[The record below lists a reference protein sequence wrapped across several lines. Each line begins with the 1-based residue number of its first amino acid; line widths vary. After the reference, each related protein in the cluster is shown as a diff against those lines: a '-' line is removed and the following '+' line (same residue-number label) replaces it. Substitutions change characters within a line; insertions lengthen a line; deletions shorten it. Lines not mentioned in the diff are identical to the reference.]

1 MMDEANMEEEENEL
15 AKAVYHYDTL
25 IEELKKSHASE
36 IELMRHKL
44 DKTSQSLEE
53 KQQELLD
60 ILTRF
65 SPLVKIHAGEKSV
78 EEDRKERIERHW
90 KADLGLLEII
100 LERYRIRVFE

>member
-53 KQQELLD
+53 KQQELFELRS
-60 ILTRF
+60 T
-65 SPLVKIHAGEKSV
+65 SEQAASETLVVCAV
-78 EEDRKERIERHW
+78 
-90 KADLGLLEII
+90 
-100 LERYRIRVFE
+100 